1 MLTPSCMPLL
11 SGLLTF
17 VDELVEHQLI
27 KVYVLG
33 LIGPPCNE
41 TFDTLPVKN
50 CGTFVEKSDSV

>member
-1 MLTPSCMPLL
+1 MPLL